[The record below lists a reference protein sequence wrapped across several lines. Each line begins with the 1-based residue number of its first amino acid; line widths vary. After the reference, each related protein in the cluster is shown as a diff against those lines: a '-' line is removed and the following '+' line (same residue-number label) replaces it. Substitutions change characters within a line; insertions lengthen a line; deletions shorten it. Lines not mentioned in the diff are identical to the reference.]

1 MINEDDILES
11 KKLIPCI
18 TEEEYEKN
26 YKDSNSGE
34 LTLYYNKPQ
43 NFQEMVEC
51 KDDEGNDIPYEILD
65 LEIKFTLNDV
75 KPINI
80 FYKVNKSP
88 ILDQLKEIC
97 K

>member
-1 MINEDDILES
+1 
-11 KKLIPCI
+11 
-18 TEEEYEKN
+18 
-26 YKDSNSGE
+26 
-34 LTLYYNKPQ
+34 
-43 NFQEMVEC
+43 MVEC